1 MAYTVKP
8 FVELMNLSK
17 EALDETLAPVR
28 ARAAKARAETL
39 LAETQEKLIEL
50 ERKISEACARKD
62 IDFINVVDMIDEY
75 ELLERR
81 TKQIEKLVGDL
92 FPSRARASR
101 G

>member
-8 FVELMNLSK
+8 FVELMKLTK

-50 ERKISEACARKD
+50 ERKISEACAQKD
-62 IDFINVVDMIDEY
+62 IDFIKVVDMIDEY

-81 TKQIEKLVGDL
+81 SKQIEKLVNDL
-92 FPSRARASR
+92 FPAHSRASR